1 MSRTIS
7 VPTSDGVAKIAN
19 ISETLRPSGS
29 HGTVGLQLMYSGDLN
44 VTVRSISISILQ
56 LMYSGDFHL

>member
-7 VPTSDGVAKIAN
+7 VPTSEGIAKIAN

-29 HGTVGLQLMYSGDLN
+29 HGTVGTQLMYSGDLN
-44 VTVRSISISILQ
+44 VTVRL
-56 LMYSGDFHL
+56 